1 VVVVCM
7 EQQCQRGQPWRRWKN
22 SDDSPLPRLD
32 WTDGEVEK
40 VEKTTARL
48 QADWA
53 TCFHGGER
61 ARRRRRTVGNGG
73 LHELACSAWWR
84 RRNENWSGR
93 VRRAGARGAQDA
105 ASSAR
110 MPVARGL
117 RPQAIG
123 DGWCHA
129 AMKI

>member
-1 VVVVCM
+1 MAVVRV
-7 EQQCQRGQPWRRWKN
+7 EQQCRRGQPWRQWKN

-48 QADWA
+48 QAGWA
-53 TCFHGGER
+53 TRFRGGER
-61 ARRRRRTVGNGG
+61 TRRQRRAVGNGG
-73 LHELACSAWWR
+73 LLELACSAWWR

-105 ASSAR
+105 AGRAR
-110 MPVARGL
+110 APTVRGL
-117 RPQAIG
+117 YAQAIG
-123 DGWCHA
+123 DGWRHA
-129 AMKI
+129 AVKI